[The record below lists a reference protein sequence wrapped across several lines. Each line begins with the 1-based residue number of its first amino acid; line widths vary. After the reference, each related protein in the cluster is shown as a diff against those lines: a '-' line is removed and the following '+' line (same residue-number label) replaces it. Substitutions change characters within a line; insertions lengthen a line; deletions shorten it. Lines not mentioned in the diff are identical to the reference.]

1 MKPSRF
7 RIPFE
12 LAAAIL
18 VVYGTAAATTIHV
31 PADQPTIQ
39 AAINAATNGDTVL
52 VSAGTYPERINFM
65 GKAITVRG
73 ISGRRVTWID
83 GGGSGTVVT
92 FNSGEKLSSVLRGF
106 TIINGVSANGF
117 FSGGG
122 ITVDGSSPTIRN
134 NIIVGNV
141 ACADGG
147 GLEVE
152 FGAPLIY
159 NNIIWFNSQTPSC
172 GGG

>member
-1 MKPSRF
+1 MTVIKECLRPRVALDRAYPSLTLYKLFHLRKAIDLDYDRTLVEEVSMKPSWL

-12 LAAAIL
+12 VAAAIL
-18 VVYGTAAATTIHV
+18 VVYGSAAATTIHV

-52 VSAGTYPERINFM
+52 VSAGTYPERINFL

-106 TIINGVSANGF
+106 TIIHGVSANAF
-117 FSGGG
+117 FSG
-122 ITVDGSSPTIRN
+122 
-134 NIIVGNV
+134 
-141 ACADGG
+141 
-147 GLEVE
+147 
-152 FGAPLIY
+152 
-159 NNIIWFNSQTPSC
+159 
-172 GGG
+172 